1 MDFLSDP
8 IFFIAD
14 WLTGLMT
21 NAGWADWL
29 IQFINTFLGVFVVA
43 NFGMLFVIFLIW
55 LERKLAARMQD
66 RLGPNRVGP
75 YGLFQTIADIVK
87 LFTKEDTT
95 PAGADRVV
103 FNMAPIMAVLSV
115 LLIWAVVPFAEGWI
129 GTDLNVGVLYI
140 VAVGSIGIVAT
151 LIAGWS
157 SNNKFA
163 LLGAFRTVAQLVS
176 YEVPMVLSLMI
187 PVLLAGNMTGLFGVE
202 SGMGLGSIVRA
213 QHNFYS
219 VFFLMAPLAAII
231 FFISSIAE
239 VGRTPFDLLEAESE
253 IVAGFHIE
261 YSGAKFAMIFAAEFL
276 HAFTISVLTMTFFFG
291 GWQGYGDQIPLV
303 GWAWFMVKSLI
314 FYFFVAWVRT
324 TLPRIRID
332 HMLAYNWKFLTPL
345 ALTLLISTALI
356 DKVVVDAVDITLP
369 SGQIIRTLSHLSAN
383 LLIGWAAFTIVRRRQ
398 SERPSRVPVAT
409 PRPVARPPEPE
420 PETPAA

>member
-1 MDFLSDP
+1 MGWGWP
-8 IFFIAD
+8 V
-14 WLTGLMT
+14 GLVDVIM
-21 NAGWADWL
+21 
-29 IQFINTFLGVFVVA
+29 TFLGVFLVA

-66 RLGPNRVGP
+66 RIGPNRVGP
-75 YGLFQTIADIVK
+75 YGLLQTIADIVK

-95 PAGADRVV
+95 PAGADKAV
-103 FNMAPIMAVLSV
+103 FNLAPIMAVVSV
-115 LLIWAVVPFAEGWI
+115 LLIWCVIPFAEGWI

-140 VAVGSIGIVAT
+140 VAVGSFGIVAT

-176 YEVPMVLSLMI
+176 YEVPLVLSLMV
-187 PVLLAGNMTGLFGVE
+187 PVLLARN
-202 SGMGLGSIVRA
+202 MGLGTIVEAQSSWYSI
-213 QHNFYS
+213 
-219 VFFLMAPLAAII
+219 FFFMAPIAALI

-276 HAFTISVLTMTFFFG
+276 HAFTISVLTITLFFG
-291 GWQGYGDQIPLV
+291 GWQGFGDQYPLI
-303 GWAWFMVKSLI
+303 GWAWFMVKSMI
-314 FYFFVAWVRT
+314 AYFVVAWIRT

-332 HMLAYNWKFLTPL
+332 HMLDYNWKFLTPL
-345 ALTLLISTALI
+345 SLAVLVVTALL
-356 DKVVVDAVDITLP
+356 DKLIQNGFGTVDTVWRPVILFA
-369 SGQIIRTLSHLSAN
+369 AN
-383 LLIGWAAFTIVRRRQ
+383 LLIGWVTIVILRRRAAL
-398 SERPSRVPVAT
+398 RPARQVVGT
-409 PRPVARPPEPE
+409 PRPVARPPQ
-420 PETPAA
+420 PAGD